1 MNILTIYRRLESP
14 CLSHIKQNGTGEPIR
29 EGFLEFPYN
38 FGTNHCYNL
47 STRLYHDYT
56 MPDTA
61 ENGNS
66 DGSVAITNPDLN
78 SLLEA
83 SERLQLAEELTP
95 IQIWAL
101 VSKLN
106 TITNIPTSTIEAMF
120 TDLGQYSYCNRYVH
134 KLN

>member
-1 MNILTIYRRLESP
+1 
-14 CLSHIKQNGTGEPIR
+14 
-29 EGFLEFPYN
+29 
-38 FGTNHCYNL
+38 
-47 STRLYHDYT
+47 